1 MYSVKRFLLLFTF
14 LSIVF
19 AQNIAF
25 ADDETELVKKSNRI
39 DNYEILSISQPGSLF
54 YSVTNG
60 IIKSAINLNS
70 NLTFI
75 GRANVGLKKII
86 DINNV
91 EKLTTKED
99 YLYSLSV
106 KTIHNDVSNLFYSK
120 KVSKSLLNN
129 EIIISELTASLYS
142 LKKGDVMFLVGLG
155 QQELEIVV
163 GEIIPD
169 SEIGWFEAVVNKD
182 MGYKLGINR
191 NIQAIIW
198 GNKITEN
205 HLIEIYKNIE
215 YKRIKVSGRD
225 SIPNRNWVLPNA
237 LIKEMFG
244 DFQIKEKDGTWITID
259 KAWRDENI
267 ETKSV
272 PILGR
277 ITCHR
282 LMWEPLLGALNQIV
296 DEGLESGLS
305 REQFKTSGG
314 CYAPRRISRFDAG
327 GSISRHAWGIA
338 IDINTKTG
346 YKPRTVEIFNDWG
359 FAWGGT
365 WTSPDAMHFELRSL
379 SASISQANK

>member
-1 MYSVKRFLLLFTF
+1 MKRFLLLFTF
-14 LSIVF
+14 ISIF
-19 AQNIAF
+19 FSQSIAL
-25 ADDETELVKKSNRI
+25 ANDENESVKKSNRI

-75 GRANVGLKKII
+75 GRANVGLEKIV
-86 DINNV
+86 DENNV
-91 EKLTTKED
+91 EKITTRKD
-99 YLYSLSV
+99 YLYSLSI
-106 KTIHNDVSNLFYSK
+106 KTIHNDVSDLFYSK
-120 KVSKSLLNN
+120 KVSKSLINN
-129 EIIISELTASLYS
+129 EIIISKLTANLYS
-142 LKKGDVMFLVGLG
+142 LEKGDVMFLVGLN
-155 QQELEIVV
+155 QEEVEVVV

-169 SEIGWFEAVVNKD
+169 SEIGWFEGVVNKD

-198 GNKITEN
+198 GDKITEN
-205 HLIEIYKNIE
+205 HLIEIYRNID
-215 YKRIKVSGRD
+215 YKKIRVTGRN
-225 SIPNRNWVLPNA
+225 STPNRNWVLPTA
-237 LIKEMFG
+237 LVKEMFG
-244 DFQIKEKDGTWITID
+244 DFQIKERDGTWITID
-259 KAWRDENI
+259 KNWKDENI
-267 ETKSV
+267 ETKRV

-282 LMWEPLLGALNQIV
+282 LMWEPLVGVLNQIIE
-296 DEGLESGLS
+296 EGLESGLS
-305 REQFKTSGG
+305 REQFISSGG
-314 CYAPRRISRFDAG
+314 CYAPRRISRFDSG

-346 YKPRTVEIFNDWG
+346 YKPRIVEIFNDWG
-359 FAWGGT
+359 YAWGGT

>member
-1 MYSVKRFLLLFTF
+1 MKRFLLSAFF
-14 LSIVF
+14 LSILSIQTFSF
-19 AQNIAF
+19 AEESNEKVI
-25 ADDETELVKKSNRI
+25 KSNRI

-75 GRANVGLKKII
+75 GRANVGLEKVI

-91 EKLTTKED
+91 EKLTTREN
-99 YLYSLSV
+99 YLYSLSI
-106 KTIHNDVSNLFYSK
+106 KTIHNDVSDLFYSK
-120 KVSKSLLNN
+120 KVSERLINN
-129 EIIISELTASLYS
+129 EIIISDLTANLYS
-142 LKKGDVMFLVGLG
+142 LSKGDSLFLIGLN
-155 QQELEIVV
+155 QQEVEVVV

-169 SEIGWFEAVVNKD
+169 SEIGWFEGVVNKD
-182 MGYKLGINR
+182 LGYKLGINR

-205 HLIEIYKNIE
+205 HLIEIHRNIKYE
-215 YKRIKVSGRD
+215 KIKLTKRN
-225 SIPNRNWVLPNA
+225 SIPNRNWVLPTA
-237 LIKEMFG
+237 LVKEMFG
-244 DFQIKEKDGTWITID
+244 DFQIKERDGTWITID
-259 KAWRDENI
+259 KAWKDENI
-267 ETKSV
+267 ETRSV

-282 LMWEPLLGALNQIV
+282 LMWEPLLGAFNQII
-296 DEGLESGLS
+296 EENLQSSLS

-314 CYAPRRISRFDAG
+314 CYAPRRINRFDAG

-346 YKPRTVEIFNDWG
+346 YKPRIVEIFNDWG

>member
-1 MYSVKRFLLLFTF
+1 MKRFLLSAFF
-14 LSIVF
+14 LSIVSIQTFSF
-19 AQNIAF
+19 AEESNEKVI
-25 ADDETELVKKSNRI
+25 KSNRI

-75 GRANVGLKKII
+75 GRANVGLEKVI
-86 DINNV
+86 DINDV
-91 EKLTTKED
+91 EKLTTREN
-99 YLYSLSV
+99 YLYSLSI
-106 KTIHNDVSNLFYSK
+106 KTIDNDVSDLFYSR
-120 KVSKSLLNN
+120 KVSESLINN
-129 EIIISELTASLYS
+129 EIIISDLTANLYS
-142 LKKGDVMFLVGLG
+142 LTKGDSLFLIGLN
-155 QQELEIVV
+155 QQEVEVVV

-169 SEIGWFEAVVNKD
+169 SEIGWFEGVVNKD
-182 MGYKLGINR
+182 LGYKLGINR

-205 HLIEIYKNIE
+205 HLIEIHRNIKYE
-215 YKRIKVSGRD
+215 KIKLTGRN
-225 SIPNRNWVLPNA
+225 SIPNRNWVLPTA
-237 LIKEMFG
+237 LVKEMFG
-244 DFQIKEKDGTWITID
+244 DFQIKERDGTWITID
-259 KAWRDENI
+259 KAWKDENI
-267 ETKSV
+267 ETRSV

-282 LMWEPLLGALNQIV
+282 LMWEPLLGALNQII
-296 DEGLESGLS
+296 EENLENGLS

-314 CYAPRRISRFDAG
+314 CYAPRRINRFDAG

-346 YKPRTVEIFNDWG
+346 YKPRIVEIFNDWG

>member
-1 MYSVKRFLLLFTF
+1 MKRFIYFFIIFSIFF
-14 LSIVF
+14 LP
-19 AQNIAF
+19 NIAF
-25 ADDETELVKKSNRI
+25 AQDEDDLIKKTNRI

-75 GRANVGLKKII
+75 GRANVGLEKIV
-86 DINNV
+86 DENNV
-91 EKLTTKED
+91 EKLTTRKD
-99 YLYSLSV
+99 YLYSLSI
-106 KTIHNDVSNLFYSK
+106 KTIHNDVSDLFYSK
-120 KVSKSLLNN
+120 KVSKSLINN
-129 EIIISELTASLYS
+129 EIIISELTANLYS
-142 LKKGDVMFLVGLG
+142 LQKGDVMFLIGLN
-155 QQELEIVV
+155 QEKVEVVV

-169 SEIGWFEAVVNKD
+169 SEIGWFEGVVNKD

-198 GNKITEN
+198 GDKITEN
-205 HLIEIYKNIE
+205 HLIEIYRNIE
-215 YKRIKVSGRD
+215 YKKIRVTGRN
-225 SIPNRNWVLPNA
+225 STPNRNWVLPTA
-237 LIKEMFG
+237 LVKEMFG
-244 DFQIKEKDGTWITID
+244 DFQIKERDGTWITID
-259 KAWRDENI
+259 KNWKDENI
-267 ETKSV
+267 ETKRV

-282 LMWEPLLGALNQIV
+282 LMWEPLVGVLNQIIE
-296 DEGLESGLS
+296 EGLESGLS
-305 REQFKTSGG
+305 REQFISSGG
-314 CYAPRRISRFDAG
+314 CYAPRRISRFDSG

-346 YKPRTVEIFNDWG
+346 YKPRIVEIFNDWG
-359 FAWGGT
+359 YAWGGT

>member
-1 MYSVKRFLLLFTF
+1 MKRFLNFF
-14 LSIVF
+14 IILSIVLLPNNAL
-19 AQNIAF
+19 AQ
-25 ADDETELVKKSNRI
+25 DEAELIKKSNRI
-39 DNYEILSISQPGSLF
+39 DNYQILSISQPGSLF

-75 GRANVGLKKII
+75 GRANIGLEKIV
-86 DINNV
+86 DLNNI
-91 EKLTTKED
+91 EKLTTRED
-99 YLYSLSV
+99 YLHSISI
-106 KTIHNDVSNLFYSK
+106 KTIHNDVSDLFYSK
-120 KVSKSLLNN
+120 KVSKSLINN
-129 EIIISELTASLYS
+129 EIIISELTANLYS
-142 LKKGDVMFLVGLG
+142 LEKGDVMFLVGLN
-155 QQELEIVV
+155 QEKVEVVV

-169 SEIGWFEAVVNKD
+169 SEVGWFEGVVNKE

-198 GNKITEN
+198 GDRITEN

-215 YKRIKVSGRD
+215 YKKIKVSGRD
-225 SIPNRNWVLPNA
+225 STPNKNWVLPTA
-237 LIKEMFG
+237 LVKEMFG
-244 DFQIKEKDGTWITID
+244 DFQIKERDGTWITID
-259 KAWRDENI
+259 QTWKDENI
-267 ETKSV
+267 ETKRV

-282 LMWEPLLGALNQIV
+282 LMWEPLLGALNQII
-296 DEGLESGLS
+296 DEGLEGGLS
-305 REQFKTSGG
+305 KEQFKSSGG

-346 YKPRTVEIFNDWG
+346 YKPRIVEIFNDWG
-359 FAWGGT
+359 YAWGGT
-365 WTSPDAMHFELRSL
+365 WTSPDPMHFELRSL

>member
-1 MYSVKRFLLLFTF
+1 MKRFLYFF
-14 LSIVF
+14 VILSIVLLP
-19 AQNIAF
+19 NIAF
-25 ADDETELVKKSNRI
+25 AQDEAELIKKSNRI
-39 DNYEILSISQPGSLF
+39 DNYQILSISQPGSLF

-75 GRANVGLKKII
+75 GRANIGLDKIV
-86 DINNV
+86 DSNNI
-91 EKLTTKED
+91 EKLTTRED
-99 YLYSLSV
+99 YLHSISI
-106 KTIHNDVSNLFYSK
+106 KTIHNDVSDLFYSK
-120 KVSKSLLNN
+120 KVSKSLINN
-129 EIIISELTASLYS
+129 EIIISELTANLYS
-142 LKKGDVMFLVGLG
+142 LEKGDVMFLVGLN
-155 QQELEIVV
+155 QEKVEVVV

-169 SEIGWFEAVVNKD
+169 SEVGWFEAVVNKE

-198 GNKITEN
+198 GDRITEN

-215 YKRIKVSGRD
+215 YKKIKVSGRD
-225 SIPNRNWVLPNA
+225 STPNRNWVLPTA
-237 LIKEMFG
+237 LVKEMFG
-244 DFQIKEKDGTWITID
+244 DFQIKERDGTWITID
-259 KAWRDENI
+259 QTWKDENI
-267 ETKSV
+267 ETKRV

-282 LMWEPLLGALNQIV
+282 LMWEPLLGALNQII
-296 DEGLESGLS
+296 DEGLEGGLS
-305 REQFKTSGG
+305 KEQFKSSGG

-346 YKPRTVEIFNDWG
+346 YKPRIVEIFNDWG
-359 FAWGGT
+359 YAWGGT
-365 WTSPDAMHFELRSL
+365 WTSPDPMHFELRSL

>member
-1 MYSVKRFLLLFTF
+1 MKRFLLLFTF

-19 AQNIAF
+19 AQHIAF
-25 ADDETELVKKSNRI
+25 ADDETELIKKSNRI

-60 IIKSAINLNS
+60 IIKSAVNLNS

-75 GRANVGLKKII
+75 GRANVGLEKII

-129 EIIISELTASLYS
+129 EIIISELTANLYS
-142 LKKGDVMFLVGLG
+142 LKKGDVMFLVGLD

-225 SIPNRNWVLPNA
+225 SKPNRNWVLPNA

-346 YKPRTVEIFNDWG
+346 YKPRIVEIFNDWG

>member
-1 MYSVKRFLLLFTF
+1 MKRFLLLFTF

-19 AQNIAF
+19 AQHIAF
-25 ADDETELVKKSNRI
+25 ADGETDLVKESNRI

-129 EIIISELTASLYS
+129 EIIISELTANLYS
-142 LKKGDVMFLVGLG
+142 LKKGDVMFLVGLD

-169 SEIGWFEAVVNKD
+169 SEIGWFEAVLNKD

-191 NIQAIIW
+191 NIQAILW

-244 DFQIKEKDGTWITID
+244 DFQIKERDGTWITID
-259 KAWRDENI
+259 KAWRDKNI
-267 ETKSV
+267 ETKRV

-296 DEGLESGLS
+296 DEGLESDLS
-305 REQFKTSGG
+305 IEQFKASGG

>member
-1 MYSVKRFLLLFTF
+1 MKRLLYFIII
-14 LSIVF
+14 LSIVLLP
-19 AQNIAF
+19 NIAF
-25 ADDETELVKKSNRI
+25 AQDEAELIKKSNRI
-39 DNYEILSISQPGSLF
+39 DNYQILSISQPGSLF

-75 GRANVGLKKII
+75 GRANIGLEKIV
-86 DINNV
+86 DSNNI
-91 EKLTTKED
+91 EKLTTRED
-99 YLYSLSV
+99 YLHSISI
-106 KTIHNDVSNLFYSK
+106 KTIHNDVSDLFYSK
-120 KVSKSLLNN
+120 KVSKSLINN
-129 EIIISELTASLYS
+129 EIIISVLTANLYS
-142 LKKGDVMFLVGLG
+142 LEKGDVMFLVGLN
-155 QQELEIVV
+155 QEKVEVVV

-169 SEIGWFEAVVNKD
+169 SEVGWFEAVVNKE

-198 GNKITEN
+198 GDRITEN

-215 YKRIKVSGRD
+215 YKKIKVSGRD
-225 SIPNRNWVLPNA
+225 STPNRNWVLPTA
-237 LIKEMFG
+237 LVKEMFG
-244 DFQIKEKDGTWITID
+244 DFQIKERDGTWITID
-259 KAWRDENI
+259 QTWKDENI
-267 ETKSV
+267 ETKRV

-282 LMWEPLLGALNQIV
+282 LMWEPLLGALNQII
-296 DEGLESGLS
+296 DEGLEGGLS
-305 REQFKTSGG
+305 KEQFKSSGG

-346 YKPRTVEIFNDWG
+346 YKPRIVEIFNDWG
-359 FAWGGT
+359 YAWGGT
-365 WTSPDAMHFELRSL
+365 WTSPDPMHFELRSL

>member
-1 MYSVKRFLLLFTF
+1 MKRLLYFF
-14 LSIVF
+14 IILSIVLLP
-19 AQNIAF
+19 NIAF
-25 ADDETELVKKSNRI
+25 AQDEDELNKKSNRI
-39 DNYEILSISQPGSLF
+39 DNYQILSISQPGSLF

-75 GRANVGLKKII
+75 GRANIGLEKIV
-86 DINNV
+86 DLNNI
-91 EKLTTKED
+91 EKLTTRED
-99 YLYSLSV
+99 YLHSISI
-106 KTIHNDVSNLFYSK
+106 KTIHNDVSDLFYSK
-120 KVSKSLLNN
+120 KVSKSLINN
-129 EIIISELTASLYS
+129 EIIISELTANLYS
-142 LKKGDVMFLVGLG
+142 LEKGDVMFLVGLN
-155 QQELEIVV
+155 QEKVEVVV

-169 SEIGWFEAVVNKD
+169 SEVGWFEAVVNKE

-198 GNKITEN
+198 GDRITEN

-215 YKRIKVSGRD
+215 YKKIKVSGRD
-225 SIPNRNWVLPNA
+225 STPNKNWVLPTA
-237 LIKEMFG
+237 LVKEMFG
-244 DFQIKEKDGTWITID
+244 DFQIKERDGTWITID
-259 KAWRDENI
+259 QTWKDENI
-267 ETKSV
+267 ETKRV

-282 LMWEPLLGALNQIV
+282 LMWEPLLGALNQII
-296 DEGLESGLS
+296 DEGLEDGLS
-305 REQFKTSGG
+305 KEQFKSSGG

-346 YKPRTVEIFNDWG
+346 YKPRIVEIFNDWG
-359 FAWGGT
+359 YAWGGT
-365 WTSPDAMHFELRSL
+365 WTSPDPMHFELRSL

>member
-1 MYSVKRFLLLFTF
+1 VKRFLYFF
-14 LSIVF
+14 VILSIVLLP
-19 AQNIAF
+19 NIAF
-25 ADDETELVKKSNRI
+25 AQDEAELIKKSNRI
-39 DNYEILSISQPGSLF
+39 DNYQILSISQPGSLF

-75 GRANVGLKKII
+75 GRANIGLEKIV
-86 DINNV
+86 DSNNI
-91 EKLTTKED
+91 EKLTTRED
-99 YLYSLSV
+99 YLHSISI
-106 KTIHNDVSNLFYSK
+106 KTIHNDVSDLFYSK
-120 KVSKSLLNN
+120 KVSKSLINN
-129 EIIISELTASLYS
+129 EIIISELTANLYS
-142 LKKGDVMFLVGLG
+142 LEKGDVMFLVGLN
-155 QQELEIVV
+155 QEKVEVVV

-169 SEIGWFEAVVNKD
+169 SEVGWFEAVVNKE

-198 GNKITEN
+198 GDRITEN

-215 YKRIKVSGRD
+215 YKKIKVSGRD
-225 SIPNRNWVLPNA
+225 STPNRNWVLPTA
-237 LIKEMFG
+237 LVKEMFG
-244 DFQIKEKDGTWITID
+244 DFQIKERDGTWITID
-259 KAWRDENI
+259 QTWKDENI
-267 ETKSV
+267 ETKRV

-282 LMWEPLLGALNQIV
+282 LMWEPLLGALNQII
-296 DEGLESGLS
+296 DEGLEGGLS
-305 REQFKTSGG
+305 KEQFKSSGG

-346 YKPRTVEIFNDWG
+346 YKPRIVEIFNDWG
-359 FAWGGT
+359 YAWGGT
-365 WTSPDAMHFELRSL
+365 WTSPDPMHFELRSL